1 MANTRT
7 PILNAL
13 DRAGFNTQFTR
24 GLLRQPATYPEFYE
38 DAILRRT
45 TEPDYGDIPV
55 PKPRPVIPQA
65 VVSTEIAPTRRD
77 LGHVKPFNQP
87 IPVDIATPT
96 PRPTMAERQAAGV
109 LTQPQSQ
116 SNRRDNAILATPKR
130 PDMTIGMADAL
141 MSIGGAGLRGAQ
153 EGGLASLGGMFQQ
166 KDAIDEVNRT
176 AALNA
181 YNDQIAQQEAERK
194 ARFEQQKQDDLQ
206 AYREASLK
214 AKEAKT
220 STTSAKQEAEDAQ
233 RIGQIDET
241 LYDMGRAKDALRE
254 GGVTGFFDG
263 FLMKPI
269 DTLFGN
275 KDEVT
280 RMLLSKLRVDD
291 ALLRIAQTKGAIS
304 NKEMDLFLSP
314 APNDMK
320 QESVWIAWIE
330 QREDALRNVR
340 RRLSNGVTVENPASE
355 AQIDRFANTP
365 IASGSAPQGE
375 IEIDAETQAIL
386 DKYPQ

>member
-1 MANTRT
+1 MANQRT

-13 DRAGFNTQFTR
+13 DRRGFDTQFTR

-45 TEPDYGDIPV
+45 TEPDYGAIPV
-55 PKPRPVIPQA
+55 PAPRPARPEPT
-65 VVSTEIAPTRRD
+65 VSTEIPPTRRD
-77 LGHVKPFNQP
+77 LGYVRPFNQP

-96 PRPTMAERQAAGV
+96 PRPTMAERQAAAGV
-109 LTQPQSQ
+109 LSQPTP
-116 SNRRDNAILATPKR
+116 NRRDNTKLATVKR
-130 PDMTIGMADAL
+130 PDMSIGMADAL
-141 MSIGGAGLRGAQ
+141 MSIGGAGLRGAS

-166 KDAIDEVNRT
+166 KDAIDEINRS
-176 AALNA
+176 AALEA

-194 ARFEQQKQDDLQ
+194 ARFEQQKQADLQ

-214 AKEAKT
+214 ARQGT
-220 STTSAKQEAEDAQ
+220 TSSTTAKAAEENAQ

-340 RRLSNGVTVENPASE
+340 RRLSNGDTVENPASV
-355 AQIDRFANTP
+355 AQIDRFASTP

-375 IEIDAETQAIL
+375 IALAPDDQALL
-386 DKYPQ
+386 DKY

>member
-1 MANTRT
+1 MANQRT

-13 DRAGFNTQFTR
+13 DRLGFDTQFTR
-24 GLLRQPATYPEFYE
+24 GLLRQPSTYPVYE
-38 DAILRRT
+38 ADAILSRQI
-45 TEPDYGDIPV
+45 EPDYGAIPV
-55 PKPRPVIPQA
+55 PAPRPARPQPT
-65 VVSTEIAPTRRD
+65 VSTEIQPTRRD
-77 LGHVKPFNQP
+77 LGYVRPFNQP

-96 PRPTMAERQAAGV
+96 PRPTLAERQAAAGV
-109 LTQPQSQ
+109 LSQPTP
-116 SNRRDNAILATPKR
+116 NRRDNTKLATVKR
-130 PDMTIGMADAL
+130 PDMSIGMADAL
-141 MSIGGAGLRGAQ
+141 MSIGGAGLRGAS

-166 KDAIDEVNRT
+166 KDAIDEVNRS
-176 AALNA
+176 AALEQYNA
-181 YNDQIAQQEAERK
+181 QIEQQEAERK
-194 ARFEQQKQDDLQ
+194 ARFEQQKQADLQ
-206 AYREASLK
+206 AYREATLK
-214 AKEAKT
+214 ARQGTT
-220 STTSAKQEAEDAQ
+220 SSTSAKAAEENAQ

-241 LYDMGRAKDALRE
+241 LFDMGRAKEALTQ

-314 APNDMK
+314 APDDMK
-320 QESVWIAWIE
+320 QENVWIAWIE

-340 RRLSNGVTVENPASE
+340 RRLSNGNTVENPASE
-355 AQIDRFANTP
+355 AQIDRFASTP

-375 IEIDAETQAIL
+375 IELDAETQAIM